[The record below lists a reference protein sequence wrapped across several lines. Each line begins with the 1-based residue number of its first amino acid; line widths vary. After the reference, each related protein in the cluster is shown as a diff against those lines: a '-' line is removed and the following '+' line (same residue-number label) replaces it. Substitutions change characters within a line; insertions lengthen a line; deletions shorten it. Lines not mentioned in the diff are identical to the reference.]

1 MTKLKIN
8 IKNFLF
14 ASIMIAC
21 TLLSSVLGLLL
32 INISKINVLAQST
45 QQEVS
50 LANKDFTDDTV
61 TGNIKK
67 ATGWSTPT
75 TNSFVTSGI
84 ISLDQEIF
92 EKQMEDSYKLSY
104 KPYAYDSRLD
114 DQVLLINSQD
124 ELVFAN
130 YQSPSFT
137 LSENSYY
144 RITFKAYTEQSDS
157 RSTLASAN
165 LIGNDTL
172 EQNVLSIMTSG
183 YWQDY
188 TILVETGSTEDVEAN
203 LQFWLGYNNG
213 VKSYGSVLFD
223 QVRIYSMDQ
232 ATYASY
238 IKTNS
243 TNKNSIAIS
252 LKSTISTEQFEN
264 GDFENDTLTGWT
276 GLTNNNSSLTNVN
289 NYCGLINFNNTNY
302 DDYKLSTALDDANIY
317 NNTKALLINS
327 QESASVGYKSSTIA
341 IEQHQTYKIS
351 FYAYANIS
359 SGSAVAK
366 LVEVN
371 PFSEKNSSYAKTFS
385 IELTNSSSDEYTNG
399 WTLYSFYIQGRSF
412 EDTKVFLEIWLGED
426 EKAVGYIAIDEVV
439 VSKVTSNEYNSTSS
453 SKNGV
458 QCNFGASNEATIK
471 NGDFNS
477 VDNQEEVVSYP
488 YGVKDWTSKT
498 TLPNPTQSGI
508 INTKDTSMISGIYT
522 IPSTSSYSNNNNILM
537 IGNKGTNAQTYTS
550 SSFSLSA
557 DSYYKLSFKVLTQ
570 QLTDG
575 ATAGFKLY
583 TSSMTLKEL
592 MMIES
597 DEKWTTYTLYIKTG
611 LNSYTA
617 SIDLS
622 LGVKHN
628 GTGYAFFDDVVLS
641 ESSEDAFNSSLRNN
655 SYRVNLAVDELTNTN
670 DQTVSGLYDTNSYTK
685 NNVSGAESYN
695 ITTGVIDTNDHDAF
709 ESYLAGITNPL
720 LPQGK
725 QGNVLMIRS
734 TEDCNYN
741 WTSNEEFALSTGTFY
756 KISVWVYTDGLSQD
770 DENKTQIEKTSDYY
784 PYGATISLTEI
795 NKEFTGIDTNGK
807 WKEYTF
813 YINTTDDVEVNI
825 KLSLGNANALTKGT
839 VFFTNIS
846 VEEIEQD
853 TYYSSI
859 KPLEDDDTIDN
870 IMAIGSTEVE
880 EDDEEDTD
888 SSESDTSFD
897 WLIIP
902 TLITAIALIIAVV
915 AVMIRKFIKKHPKPV
930 KIGTSEYNR
939 DISLE
944 KEFEHR
950 EAIRKQREKLEKL
963 KQSLEDVK
971 FEIADA
977 RLEFRKQHRAHEKE
991 ISKQVKIQKSQKPN
1005 TKQTKEEIKAYKREQ
1020 RRIFKEQKYNEYL
1033 VRQQQLKEK
1042 YAAIEIEIEAIYQEE
1057 LKLIKLYKEY
1067 RKQVRQKRREL
1078 KEEKKAQKENKENKS
1093 KSDFEQ

>member
-1 MTKLKIN
+1 MTKSKIN
-8 IKNFLF
+8 IKNFFF
-14 ASIMIAC
+14 ASVIIAC
-21 TLLSSVLGLLL
+21 TLFSSVLGLLL
-32 INISKINVLAQST
+32 TSIGKVNVLAQPT
-45 QQEVS
+45 QQEIS
-50 LANKDFTDDTV
+50 LTNKDFTDDTI

-84 ISLDQEIF
+84 VSLNQKIF
-92 EKQMEDSYKLSY
+92 EKQMKDSYKLSY

-124 ELVFAN
+124 EAVFAN
-130 YQSPSFT
+130 YQSPNFT

-144 RITFKAYTEQSDS
+144 RITFKAYTEQTGT

-172 EQNVLSIMTSG
+172 KQNVLSIMTSG
-183 YWQDY
+183 TWQDY
-188 TILVETGSTEDVEAN
+188 TILVETGSTGDIDAN

-223 QVRIYSMDQ
+223 QVRIYSLDQ

-238 IKTNS
+238 IESNS
-243 TNKNSIAIS
+243 TNKNSMTVS

-264 GDFENDTLTGWT
+264 GKFENDTLTGWT
-276 GLTNNNSSLTNVN
+276 GLTNNGSSLANSN
-289 NYCGLINFNNTNY
+289 NYYGLMNFSNTNY
-302 DDYKLSTALDDANIY
+302 EDYKLPTALSDANLY

-327 QESASVGYKSSTIA
+327 QESASVGYKSSTIT
-341 IEQHQTYKIS
+341 IKEHQTYKVS

-371 PFSEKNSSYAKTFS
+371 PFSEENSNYAKTYS
-385 IELTNSSSDEYTNG
+385 LEIANSSNDAYTNG
-399 WTLYSFYIQGRSF
+399 WKLYSFYIQGRSF
-412 EDTKVFLEIWLGED
+412 KDINVFLELWLGED
-426 EKAVGYIAIDEVV
+426 EKAVGYIAIDDVV

-471 NGDFNS
+471 NGDFNQ
-477 VDNQEEVVSYP
+477 VNNQEESVSYP

-498 TLPNPTQSGI
+498 ALPNPTQSGI
-508 INTKDTSMISGIYT
+508 INTKDTSMISGIYA
-522 IPSTSSYSNNNNILM
+522 IPSTSSYTTNNNILM

-570 QLTDG
+570 QLTNG
-575 ATAGFKLY
+575 ASAGFKLY
-583 TSSMTLKEL
+583 TSSTTLKEL

-611 LNSYTA
+611 LNSYSA
-617 SIDLS
+617 NIDLS

-641 ESSEDAFNSSLRNN
+641 ASTEDAFNASLRAN
-655 SYRVNLAVDELTNTN
+655 SYRVNLAVDELTNTD
-670 DQTVSGLYDTNSYTK
+670 DQAVSGLFSTNSFTK
-685 NNVSGAESYN
+685 NNVSGAENYN
-695 ITTGVIDTNDHDAF
+695 VKTGVVDTNDHTAF
-709 ESYLAGITNPL
+709 SSYLVGITNPH

-725 QGNVLMIRS
+725 QGNVLMIHS
-734 TEDCNYN
+734 VEDCNYN
-741 WTSNEEFALSTGTFY
+741 WTSNEKFALSTGTFY
-756 KISVWVYTDGLSQD
+756 KISVWVYTDNLSQD
-770 DENKTQIEKTSDYY
+770 DEHKTQIDKTDSYY
-784 PYGATISLTEI
+784 PYGATISLTEL
-795 NKEFTGIDTNGK
+795 NKEFTGINTNGE

-813 YINTTDDVEVNI
+813 YINTTDDVEVNV
-825 KLSLGNANALTKGT
+825 KLSLGNGNALTKGT

-846 VEEIEQD
+846 VEKIEQD
-853 TYYSSI
+853 NYYSSI
-859 KPLEDDDTIDN
+859 KPLEDDETIDN
-870 IMAIGSTEVE
+870 IMAIGSTKVE
-880 EDDEEDTD
+880 DKNDDNNNTD
-888 SSESDTSFD
+888 SGTNFD

-915 AVMIRKFIKKHPKPV
+915 AVTIRKYIKKHPRPV
-930 KIGTSEYNR
+930 KIGTSDYNR

-944 KEFEHR
+944 KDFEHR
-950 EAIRKQREKLEKL
+950 EAIRKQQEKLVKL

-977 RLEFRKQHRAHEKE
+977 RLEFRKLEKE
-991 ISKQVKIQKSQKPN
+991 HKKELNKQVKLQKSQKPN
-1005 TKQTKEEIKAYKREQ
+1005 TKQTKEEIKAYKQEQ

-1033 VRQQQLKEK
+1033 ARQQQLKEK
-1042 YAAIEIEIEAIYQEE
+1042 YMAIEIEIEAIYQEE
-1057 LKLIKLYKEY
+1057 LRLIKLYKEY
-1067 RKQVRQKRREL
+1067 RKQVRQKRKEL
-1078 KEEKKAQKENKENKS
+1078 KEEKKAQKDNKP

>member
-1 MTKLKIN
+1 MTKSKIN
-8 IKNFLF
+8 IKNFFF
-14 ASIMIAC
+14 ASVIIAC
-21 TLLSSVLGLLL
+21 TLFSSILGLLL
-32 INISKINVLAQST
+32 TSIGKVNVLAQST
-45 QQEVS
+45 QQEIS
-50 LANKDFTDDTV
+50 LTNKDFTDDTI

-84 ISLDQEIF
+84 ISLKQEIF
-92 EKQMEDSYKLSY
+92 EKQMKDSYKLSY

-124 ELVFAN
+124 EAVFAN
-130 YQSPSFT
+130 YQSPNFT

-144 RITFKAYTEQSDS
+144 RITFKAYTEQTDA

-172 EQNVLSIMTSG
+172 KQNVLSIMTSG
-183 YWQDY
+183 AWQDY
-188 TILVETGSTEDVEAN
+188 TILVETGANGDIDAN

-223 QVRIYSMDQ
+223 QVRIYSLDQ

-238 IKTNS
+238 IESNS
-243 TNKNSIAIS
+243 ANKNSMAVS

-264 GDFENDTLTGWT
+264 GKFENDTLTGWT
-276 GLTNNNSSLTNVN
+276 GLTNNGSSLANSN
-289 NYCGLINFNNTNY
+289 NYYGLMNFSNTNY
-302 DDYKLSTALDDANIY
+302 EDYKLPTALSDANLY
-317 NNTKALLINS
+317 SNTKALLINN
-327 QESASVGYKSSTIA
+327 QESASVGYKSSTIT
-341 IEQHQTYKIS
+341 IKQHQTYKVS

-359 SGSAVAK
+359 SGSAVVK

-371 PFSEKNSSYAKTFS
+371 PFSKENSNYAKTYNLE
-385 IELTNSSSDEYTNG
+385 IANSSSDAYTNG
-399 WTLYSFYIQGRSF
+399 WKLYSFYIQGRSF
-412 EDTKVFLEIWLGED
+412 EDTNVFLELWLGED
-426 EKAVGYIAIDEVV
+426 EKAVGYIAIDNVV

-453 SKNGV
+453 SKNGI
-458 QCNFGASNEATIK
+458 QCNFGSSNEATIK
-471 NGDFNS
+471 NGDFNQ
-477 VDNQEEVVSYP
+477 VNNQEESVSYP

-522 IPSTSSYSNNNNILM
+522 IPSTSSYTTNNNILM

-550 SSFSLSA
+550 SAFSLSA

-570 QLTDG
+570 QLTNG
-575 ATAGFKLY
+575 ASAGFKLY
-583 TSSMTLKEL
+583 TSSTTLKEL

-611 LNSYTA
+611 LNSYSA
-617 SIDLS
+617 NIDLS

-641 ESSEDAFNSSLRNN
+641 ASTEDAFNASLRAN
-655 SYRVNLAVDELTNTN
+655 SYRVNLAVDELTNTD
-670 DQTVSGLYDTNSYTK
+670 DQAVSGLYNTNSFTK
-685 NNVSGAESYN
+685 NNVSGAENYN
-695 ITTGVIDTNDHDAF
+695 VKTGVVDTNDHTAF
-709 ESYLAGITNPL
+709 SSYLVGITNPH

-725 QGNVLMIRS
+725 QGNVLMIHS
-734 TEDCNYN
+734 VEDCNYN
-741 WTSNEEFALSTGTFY
+741 WTSNEKFALSTGTFY
-756 KISVWVYTDGLSQD
+756 KISVWVYTDNLSQD
-770 DENKTQIEKTSDYY
+770 DEHKTQIDKTDSYY
-784 PYGATISLTEI
+784 PYGATISLTEL
-795 NKEFTGIDTNGK
+795 NKEFTGINTNGE

-813 YINTTDDVEVNI
+813 YINTTDDVEVNV
-825 KLSLGNANALTKGT
+825 KLSLGNGNALTKGT
-839 VFFTNIS
+839 AFFTNIS
-846 VEEIEQD
+846 VEKIEKD
-853 TYYSSI
+853 NYYSSI

-870 IMAIGSTEVE
+870 IMAIGSTKVE
-880 EDDEEDTD
+880 DKNDDNNNTD
-888 SSESDTSFD
+888 SGTNFD

-915 AVMIRKFIKKHPKPV
+915 AVTIRKYIKKHPRPV
-930 KIGTSEYNR
+930 KIGTSDYNR

-944 KEFEHR
+944 KDFEHR
-950 EAIRKQREKLEKL
+950 EAIRKQQEKLAKL

-977 RLEFRKQHRAHEKE
+977 RLEFRKLEKE
-991 ISKQVKIQKSQKPN
+991 HKKELNKQVKLQKSQKPN
-1005 TKQTKEEIKAYKREQ
+1005 TKQTKEEIKAYKQEQ

-1033 VRQQQLKEK
+1033 ARQQQLKEK
-1042 YAAIEIEIEAIYQEE
+1042 YMAIEIEIEAIYQEE
-1057 LKLIKLYKEY
+1057 LRLIKLYKEY
-1067 RKQVRQKRREL
+1067 RKQVRQKRKEL
-1078 KEEKKAQKENKENKS
+1078 KEEKKAQKDNKP